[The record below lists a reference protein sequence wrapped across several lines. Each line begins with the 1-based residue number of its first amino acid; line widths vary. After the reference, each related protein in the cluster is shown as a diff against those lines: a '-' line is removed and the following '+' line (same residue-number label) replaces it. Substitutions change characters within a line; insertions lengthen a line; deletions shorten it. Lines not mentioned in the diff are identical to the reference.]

1 MLNVPERLSLTPEQR
16 RQPITREAITQ
27 ALALGQS
34 ANEAAQRVREVL
46 ESQGPRP
53 ALREL
58 ASAGEAI
65 DPKRAGYKQEGHFS
79 PKEDAKKLESL
90 DNPDSVEKAREKMK
104 KISLIQAGL
113 DLLALG
119 KTTGNFSGPEKEI
132 LAQYGLDSSE
142 FSNSADEL
150 INKAMMELY
159 LQGKDSFF
167 SSLSQTKNNSTDTI
181 IGLMKELCINMPE
194 LRENLMVAV
203 GQWRIEELARIREK
217 PPESPLQERERL
229 RQEILGGEG
238 TSGKLNNF
246 LSELGITLDKDKINA
261 FYLLMGTNPDQA
273 LELLSNKL
281 SNEPLIV
288 TPKKSNSPNIDIE
301 RDLRYI
307 ALWEE
312 LVHKVKRI
320 QELEKVKPEEFAAYQ
335 KIKQEYEAEVRGA
348 SLKLDSLVEQALA
361 KSYEEVVEVHD
372 RLEQDHLK
380 EKAKQAAQQGEQRKA
395 QYYLNR
401 ASRWIEET
409 GVGQPKTIHLNR
421 IRTDLMLVKNLG
433 REMGGKYLVAQA
445 LGLIPDFPPVKI
457 NNQTFNS
464 PLEVPD
470 HLWEI
475 YLKDNSFKDQQSN
488 DFKEEYNSLSGIKS
502 RAEWFAKIIASN
514 PELNAFLEN
523 NKGIID
529 DHLNQLFGA
538 YLKAEEYRERH
549 KNPIRRWRSGY
560 PDPNF
565 DGDIDKFKLTK
576 QELADLIDKYGSQ
589 WEAVVTNNERVK
601 ASVEQMAKRLGIK
614 EPIFGERLTNIL
626 KIISILGGGIL
637 LKILFSHYGILT

>member
-1 MLNVPERLSLTPEQR
+1 MLNVPDRLSLTPEQR
-16 RQPITREAITQ
+16 RPPITREAITQ

-58 ASAGEAI
+58 ASAGEPI
-65 DPKRAGYKQEGHFS
+65 DPKMAGYRQEGHFS

-90 DNPDSVEKAREKMK
+90 NNPDLVKEAEAKMK

-119 KTTGNFSGPEKEI
+119 KTTGNFGKPEVEI
-132 LAQYGLDSSE
+132 LAQYGLQ
-142 FSNSADEL
+142 SNGFNSIDDL
-150 INKAMMELY
+150 INEAMMELY

-167 SSLSQTKNNSTDTI
+167 SSLAGRQDRI
-181 IGLMKELCINMPE
+181 VLMTALCQNMPE
-194 LRENLMVAV
+194 LRENLRVVV

-217 PPESPLQERERL
+217 PPESPQRQKERLEREL
-229 RQEILGGEG
+229 LGGNDDLTQGDGE
-238 TSGKLNNF
+238 LQRF
-246 LSELGITLDKDKINA
+246 LRDVLQNKKFTNDNLKALRS
-261 FYLLMGTNPDQA
+261 LLETNPDAA
-273 LELLSNKL
+273 LDYLKVSQQLNADVVLKSRWEGLVAKAKKISQLEN
-281 SNEPLIV
+281 P
-288 TPKKSNSPNIDIE
+288 TPDDVEKYQ
-301 RDLRYI
+301 RL
-307 ALWEE
+307 EE
-312 LVHKVKRI
+312 
-320 QELEKVKPEEFAAYQ
+320 
-335 KIKQEYEAEVRGA
+335 EYEAKVRSANATLGG
-348 SLKLDSLVEQALA
+348 LVEQALA

-409 GVGQPKTIHLNR
+409 GVGQPKTIHLDR

-445 LGLIPDFPPVKI
+445 LGLIPDFPPVTI
-457 NNQTFNS
+457 QGQTFNS

-470 HLWEI
+470 HLWEK
-475 YLKDNSFKDQQSN
+475 YLNDNSFKDQQPN
-488 DFKEEYNSLSGIKS
+488 NFKEEYNSLSGTKS
-502 RAEWFAKIIASN
+502 RAEWFAKSIASN

-549 KNPIRRWRSGY
+549 KNIIRRWRSGY

-576 QELADLIDKYGSQ
+576 QELADLIDKYGPQ

-601 ASVEQMAKRLGIK
+601 ASVEQMAKRLGIN

-626 KIISILGGGIL
+626 KIISILGGSIL
-637 LKILFSHYGILT
+637 LKILFFH